1 MDATLANALDGAMS
15 IAVNIPATIWM
26 LLATFLV
33 FIMVPSIGLLEA
45 GLTRRKNVVH
55 ALMKSLSAVGIMSV
69 VFVLFGFSLSFSDN
83 ESEVPVTSAVL
94 VVRTTDREANGV
106 LLISALSVTAVV
118 TTIILIIA
126 AAIVV
131 GRGLRPL
138 TAMAEHAE
146 RIAEGDRTLRLPVES
161 SGDPAIA
168 RMASTV
174 NLAFDVQEDAENR
187 MRSFVA
193 DASHELR
200 TPLQAITGFTENLQE
215 AIRAFDQQRAP
226 IYTDGP
232 RTDIFGTPPAEPAGW
247 WHEVGRPSGT
257 KGGAFS

>member
-1 MDATLANALDGAMS
+1 MDATLTNALDGAMS

-106 LLISALSVTAVV
+106 LLISALSPYG
-118 TTIILIIA
+118 ILA
-126 AAIVV
+126 RGYAIVEGGD
-131 GRGLRPL
+131 GRSVRSWRSAPKG
-138 TAMAEHAE
+138 AMIQVKLADGRLAATVVESAAE
-146 RIAEGDRTLRLPVES
+146 RRRERGE
-161 SGDPAIA
+161 
-168 RMASTV
+168 
-174 NLAFDVQEDAENR
+174 
-187 MRSFVA
+187 
-193 DASHELR
+193 
-200 TPLQAITGFTENLQE
+200 
-215 AIRAFDQQRAP
+215 
-226 IYTDGP
+226 
-232 RTDIFGTPPAEPAGW
+232 
-247 WHEVGRPSGT
+247 
-257 KGGAFS
+257 